1 MNWEPLGFMFFSTIE
16 AISLYCLIMA
26 LFRYKSSTYFWEAM
40 VMVLLNN
47 LQSYFM
53 RHDLSMAFLVP
64 LITIFVFFIFY
75 TAVVKIPLV
84 WSLIVTILGYAVFA
98 VIQTVLILTLIG
110 SIEKVQR
117 DLATGWLLQFATGIV
132 AIFLSNLLYRL
143 GWGFKFD
150 FEKLRLRFEDI
161 LIVFLIGLSLL
172 CISILF
178 IYIRVMFNGV
188 FFALIMVLFLYY
200 AIRRERE

>member
-1 MNWEPLGFMFFSTIE
+1 
-16 AISLYCLIMA
+16 
-26 LFRYKSSTYFWEAM
+26 
-40 VMVLLNN
+40 MVLLNN